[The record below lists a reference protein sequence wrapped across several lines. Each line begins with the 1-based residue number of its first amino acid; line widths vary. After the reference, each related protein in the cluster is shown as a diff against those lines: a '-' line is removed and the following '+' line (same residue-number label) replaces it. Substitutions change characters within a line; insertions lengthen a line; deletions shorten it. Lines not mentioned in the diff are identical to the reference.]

1 MSEAKKCDRCGE
13 LYDSDDGADVIFE
26 YPGVVEPPLRYS
38 LCFECVN
45 DIACS
50 IEGIN
55 ITRPFGA

>member
-13 LYDSDDGADVIFE
+13 LYDSDDGVDVIFE

-45 DIACS
+45 EVACL
-50 IEGIN
+50 IEGKE
-55 ITRPFGA
+55 

>member
-1 MSEAKKCDRCGE
+1 MSYKVPCERCGE

-45 DIACS
+45 EVTCL
-50 IEGIN
+50 IEN
-55 ITRPFGA
+55 VE